1 MLSIPTSGSN
11 ESFVTFSEP
20 HSSCSLVLDVED
32 LLFATETA
40 ISALEFRLVEWLGL
54 VEVVPVAGPDLVSVQ
69 VLLSPP
75 RRAVPALTIAL
86 VAAGKRVT
94 PLVDLQFGTL

>member
-1 MLSIPTSGSN
+1 MSLPTSGSN
-11 ESFVTFSEP
+11 ETLQTLLEP

-40 ISALEFRLVEWLGL
+40 ISALELWLVEWLGL
-54 VEVVPVAGPDLVSVQ
+54 VEVVPVARPDLVSVQ

-75 RRAVPALTIAL
+75 RRAVPALAVAL

>member
-1 MLSIPTSGSN
+1 MSSIPTSGSN
-11 ESFVTFSEP
+11 ESIASSLES

-54 VEVVPVAGPDLVSVQ
+54 VEVVPVARPDLISVQ

-75 RRAVPALTIAL
+75 RRAVPALTNAL
-86 VAAGKRVT
+86 VAAGKRIT

>member
-1 MLSIPTSGSN
+1 MSLPTSGSN
-11 ESFVTFSEP
+11 ETLQTLLEP

-40 ISALEFRLVEWLGL
+40 ISALELWLVEWLGL
-54 VEVVPVAGPDLVSVQ
+54 VEVVPVARPDLISVQ